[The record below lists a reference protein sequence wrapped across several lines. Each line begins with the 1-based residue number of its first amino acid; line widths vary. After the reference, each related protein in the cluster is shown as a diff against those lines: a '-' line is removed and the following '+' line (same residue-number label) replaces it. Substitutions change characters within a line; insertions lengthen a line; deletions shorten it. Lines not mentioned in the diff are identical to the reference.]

1 MTPHPG
7 TPHPARRRQGGLSLI
22 ELVVALSIGLFL
34 IGGVITVFGKTRDLY
49 RTNDSA
55 ARMQETAR
63 YAISAIEADLRTA
76 NYWGL
81 HNRPELVDNAPALDL
96 ANLPAPD
103 PGYALP
109 GALAAYAAT
118 ISACGNLWAVKLA
131 AYVEGTDGDY
141 GLACAPFGAA
151 VAGADQ
157 LTIRRADTG
166 TIAAAALGATNGQLK
181 IQTSR
186 AQGTLF
192 AGTALPAGYLPPLSE
207 THALV
212 AHGYYVDQDSDEAA
226 GTPSLRRKRL
236 AFSGGAPVIV
246 DEQIAPDIEDLQV
259 EIGVDSSGDQSADFF
274 VPVDAAIAAGD
285 TVVAVRIWLMV
296 RAEQPEAGFTD
307 ERVYEY
313 ANRTGADAFD
323 PPAGDGFR
331 RLLVSKTMLLR
342 NTRR

>member
-1 MTPHPG
+1 MSRHGIQLRTPR
-7 TPHPARRRQGGLSLI
+7 ARQTGLSLI

-34 IGGVITVFGKTRDLY
+34 IGGVISVFGKTRDLY
-49 RTNDSA
+49 RTNDTA

-63 YAISAIEADLRTA
+63 YAISTIEADLRAA

-81 HNRPELVDNAPALDL
+81 HNRADMVDNAPNLDPD
-96 ANLPAPD
+96 NLPAPD
-103 PGYALP
+103 PGYSLP
-109 GALAAYAAT
+109 ASLSGYATT
-118 ISACGNLWAVKLA
+118 ISECGSMWAVKLA
-131 AYVEGTDGDY
+131 AYVEGTDAGY
-141 GLACAPFGAA
+141 GLACAPFSAA
-151 VAGADQ
+151 APDADE
-157 LTIRRADTG
+157 LTIRRAATEVIDT
-166 TIAAAALGATNGQLK
+166 ATLPSTGGQIK

-192 AGTALPAGYLPPLSE
+192 TGSALPAGYLPPLSE

-212 AHGYYVDQDSDEAA
+212 VHGYYVDQDSDEAA

-236 AFSGGAPVIV
+236 DYVGGAPAIV
-246 DEQIAPDIEDLQV
+246 DEQVAPGIEDLQV
-259 EIGVDSSGDQSADFF
+259 EIGVDSNGDQNVDFF
-274 VPVDAAIAAGD
+274 VPVDAAVGAGD
-285 TVVAVRIWLMV
+285 AVVAVRLWLMV
-296 RAEQPEAGFTD
+296 RAEQPEVGFTD

-331 RLLVSKTMLLR
+331 RLLVSKTIALR